1 MGSWLKKSTAV
12 TVKLGPFLDST
23 DGDTEETAL
32 TISQADILLSK
43 NGGAFAQ
50 SNNAAGA
57 THDTKG
63 LYGVPL
69 DTTDT
74 NTLGELR
81 VYIHESGALAVWETF
96 MVVSANVW
104 DSFFSTDKLQV
115 DITQLSGV
123 AQSLID
129 LKDFADAG
137 YDPATN
143 KVQGVVLVDTVTDVT
158 NNIEITQASADK
170 VWSTAARTLT
180 SFGTLIQDIWDKAT
194 SALTTAGSIGKLF
207 VDNINTTISSRS
219 SHAAADI
226 WAVGTRTLTS
236 FGTLVSDIWANA
248 TRTLTGFSTSLA
260 VSVWDV
266 LETAILTASS
276 IGLKVKNNLNA
287 TITSRQP
294 SGSVDL
300 NADQSGIT
308 VGTVN
313 ALGAQAK
320 LDVNAEADTALSDID
335 LDHLIQI
342 TAGAEEPTDGSYL
355 DQIMHKDAS
364 QTFDATTDSL
374 EAIRDRGDAAWTTGG
389 GGSITDI
396 LNIVPLISRSID
408 LANTATVRL
417 GFMLTNAVDD
427 LPSTAEIS
435 PGTISIDR
443 KAIGDTTWTNVV
455 NAAVCLESA
464 GLIYYDE
471 VFDSG
476 SGYAEGDTIRIT
488 FKSQKIT
495 VAANDYEITDATGR
509 MFYTEVRQTMRGT
522 NNAALASV
530 CTEARLAELDAA
542 NLPSDIDAILT
553 DTNELQGDWAN
564 GGRLDLLLDAI
575 LADVTGING
584 DAMRGTDNAALAS
597 ALTTHDGK
605 LVTVDGI
612 VDAIKAVTDL
622 FSFTGNDVKCTLDGE
637 TVTVSDK
644 TGFSLSAA
652 GIDAVHD
659 EEIDNDGTA
668 ISLRQALK
676 LILAVTTA
684 KSSGGGTTTLI
695 FRDIADT
702 KNRLVVTVDDNGNRT
717 AVGTR
722 DAS

>member
-1 MGSWLKKSTAV
+1 MGSWLKQSTAV
-12 TVKLGPFLDST
+12 IVKLGPFLDST

-50 SNNAAGA
+50 SNNVAGA

-104 DSFFSTDKLQV
+104 DSLFSTDKLQV
-115 DITQLSGV
+115 DITQLNGV

-300 NADQSGIT
+300 NADQSGVT

-320 LDVNAEADTALSDID
+320 LDVNTEADTALSDYD
-335 LDHLIQI
+335 SP
-342 TAGAEEPTDGSYL
+342 TRAE
-355 DQIMHKDAS
+355 
-364 QTFDATTDSL
+364 ATTDKD
-374 EAIRDRGDAAWTTGG
+374 AIVT
-389 GGSITDI
+389 
-396 LNIVPLISRSID
+396 
-408 LANTATVRL
+408 
-417 GFMLTNAVDD
+417 
-427 LPSTAEIS
+427 E
-435 PGTISIDR
+435 
-443 KAIGDTTWTNVV
+443 V
-455 NAAVCLESA
+455 NANETKL
-464 GLIYYDE
+464 
-471 VFDSG
+471 
-476 SGYAEGDTIRIT
+476 DTI
-488 FKSQKIT
+488 
-495 VAANDYEITDATGR
+495 AAYLDTEIA
-509 MFYTEVRQTMRGT
+509 
-522 NNAALASV
+522 
-530 CTEARLAELDAA
+530 
-542 NLPSDIDAILT
+542 AILA
-553 DTNELQGDWAN
+553 DTNELQTDLTN
-564 GGRLDLLLDAI
+564 GGRLDLLIDAI

-659 EEIDNDGTA
+659 EEVDNDGTA

-684 KSSGGGTTTLI
+684 KSSGGGTTTLV